1 MMIKNILNNL
11 PLVFTINDFLSKD
24 LCNILISKTEELNYK
39 KAPITIDG
47 SKRIFEMN
55 SEIRNNTRVI
65 VDEDFLAF
73 SLFDQLKEHLPNTYK
88 DVWKLSKLNNRFRY
102 YRYGVGQKFS
112 PHIDGK
118 YKESENCESKLT
130 LLIYLSEDFIGGET
144 TFFDQTEDNIRF
156 KVVPKL
162 GQVLVFDHHQLHSG
176 DPVLE
181 GIKYVLRT
189 DVMYVK
195 N

>member
-1 MMIKNILNNL
+1 MNINTLNTN
-11 PLVFTINDFLSKD
+11 PLVFSIDDFLSKS
-24 LCNILISKTEELNYK
+24 LCELLVIKTEDLNYK
-39 KAPITIDG
+39 EAPITIDG
-47 SKRIFEMN
+47 VKGIFEMN

-65 VDEDFLAF
+65 VDEDSLAF
-73 SLFDQLKEHLPNTYK
+73 SLFEQLKEYLPKTYK
-88 DVWKLSKLNNRFRY
+88 DVWKLSKLNTRFRY

-130 LLIYLSEDFIGGET
+130 LLIYLSDNFTGGET
-144 TFFDQTEDNIRF
+144 TFFDQTEDNVRF
-156 KVVPKL
+156 KVIPKL